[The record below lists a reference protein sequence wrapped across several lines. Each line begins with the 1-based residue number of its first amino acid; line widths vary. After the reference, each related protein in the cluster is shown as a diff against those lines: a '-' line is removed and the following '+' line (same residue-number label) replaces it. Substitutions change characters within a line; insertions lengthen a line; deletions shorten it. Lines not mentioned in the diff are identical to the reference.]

1 LLHKW
6 QNNKPFNA
14 LLNKKKTF
22 SSCYKKSCTQPYTK
36 TGEILNNQPILQAKT
51 ISHQFD
57 YPLFNAINLDL
68 FPQESIAIMG
78 ASGTGKST
86 LLNLLCSLLKP
97 NSGDV
102 FFDNKTIYSLKKR
115 ELLNIRRDDF
125 GIIFQAHYLF
135 RGFSAYENLQV
146 SSLLSKNAINSALLK
161 ELNIDFV
168 MNQSVGELSG
178 GQQQRL
184 SIARVLTK
192 KPKVI
197 FADEPT
203 GNLDKKTA
211 QDVINALFSYIKQ
224 NNAGMIIVTHENDIA
239 MQCDK
244 VYELIDLEL
253 RVIK

>member
-1 LLHKW
+1 
-6 QNNKPFNA
+6 
-14 LLNKKKTF
+14 
-22 SSCYKKSCTQPYTK
+22 
-36 TGEILNNQPILQAKT
+36 LNNQPILQAQNL
-51 ISHQFD
+51 SHEFD
-57 YPLFNAINLDL
+57 YPLFNALNLEL
-68 FPQESIAIMG
+68 HAQETIAIMG

-97 NSGDV
+97 QSGDV
-102 FFDNKTIYSLKKR
+102 IFQNRKIYSLKKQ

-146 SSLLSKNAINSALLK
+146 ASLLSKNAINNALLK

-168 MNQSVGELSG
+168 MNQGVGELSG

-192 KPKVI
+192 KPQVI

-211 QDVINALFSYIKQ
+211 QEVMNALFSYVK
-224 NNAGMIIVTHENDIA
+224 NNGAGMIIVTHENEIA

-244 VYELIDLEL
+244 VYELNDLEL